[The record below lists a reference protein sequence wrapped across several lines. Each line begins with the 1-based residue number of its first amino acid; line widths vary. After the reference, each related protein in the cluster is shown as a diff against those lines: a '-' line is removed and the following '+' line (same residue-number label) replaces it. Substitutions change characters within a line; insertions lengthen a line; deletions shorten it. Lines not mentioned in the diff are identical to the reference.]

1 MRTVERILEWLFPS
15 LREWRI
21 EAEMEEG
28 GEDAVSER
36 DSRWM
41 EERNRRLRGPRGLA

>member
-1 MRTVERILEWLFPS
+1 MDLIERIIEWVFPG

-21 EAEMEEG
+21 AAEMEEG

-36 DSRWM
+36 DYRWM
-41 EERNRRLRGPRGLA
+41 VERNRRLRRSRGLA

>member
-1 MRTVERILEWLFPS
+1 MDLIERIIEWVLPG

-21 EAEMEEG
+21 AAEMEDG

-41 EERNRRLRGPRGLA
+41 EERNRRLRRSRGLA